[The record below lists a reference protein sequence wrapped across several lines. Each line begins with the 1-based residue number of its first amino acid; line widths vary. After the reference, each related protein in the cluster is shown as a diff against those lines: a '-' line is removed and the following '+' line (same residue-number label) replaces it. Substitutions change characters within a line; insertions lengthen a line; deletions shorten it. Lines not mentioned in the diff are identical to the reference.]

1 MLRSIIKIL
10 NLKFFF
16 FINSFFWKQL
26 LKLNGVKVG
35 ANFYIEGYCLIKL
48 RGLKRKSSIVIGNNV
63 SIFGTIDIRNREHG
77 SIFIDND
84 VSFDDD
90 VRIVA
95 ARSGSIRIRKG
106 CEVGK
111 GTIIN
116 AGADVEV
123 KKNTLIGPYCLI
135 QSSNHGYKKK
145 GPIKGQKY
153 THAPIT
159 IGEGSWL
166 AANVVVLPGIIIEDG
181 SIIGASAVVTKNIKG
196 NTINAGNPS
205 KIISDRFL

>member
-1 MLRSIIKIL
+1 MLRSVIKIF
-10 NLKFFF
+10 NLKFLF

-26 LKLNGVKVG
+26 LRLNGVQVG
-35 ANFYIEGYCLIKL
+35 SNFYIEGFCLIKL
-48 RGLKRKSSIVIGNNV
+48 RGIKRKSSIVIGNNV
-63 SIFGTIDIRNREHG
+63 SIFGNIDIRNREFG
-77 SIFIDND
+77 SIFIDDN

-95 ARSGSIRIRKG
+95 ARSGIITIREG

-116 AGADVEV
+116 AGANVEV

-135 QSSNHGYKKK
+135 QASNHGYKKK
-145 GPIKGQKY
+145 GPIKGQEY
-153 THAPIT
+153 THAPIS

-181 SIIGASAVVTKNIKG
+181 SIIGASAVVTRNIKG

-205 KIISDRFL
+205 KLISDRVL

>member
-1 MLRSIIKIL
+1 MLRSIIKIFKF
-10 NLKFFF
+10 KFFF

-26 LKLNGVKVG
+26 LRLNGVQVG
-35 ANFYIEGYCLIKL
+35 EDFYIEGYCLIKL
-48 RGLKRKSSIVIGNNV
+48 KGLKGKSSIVIGNNV
-63 SIFGTIDIRNREHG
+63 SVLGNIDIRNRELG
-77 SIFIDND
+77 SIFIDNN

-95 ARSGSIRIRKG
+95 ARSGSIRIGEG

-116 AGADVEV
+116 AGADVEI
-123 KKNTLIGPYCLI
+123 KEKTLIGPYCLI
-135 QSSNHGYKKK
+135 QASNHGYKKK
-145 GPIKGQKY
+145 GPIKGQEY

-159 IGEGSWL
+159 IGKGSWL

-181 SIIGASAVVTKNIKG
+181 CIIGASAVVTRNIKG

-205 KIISDRFL
+205 KIISERVL